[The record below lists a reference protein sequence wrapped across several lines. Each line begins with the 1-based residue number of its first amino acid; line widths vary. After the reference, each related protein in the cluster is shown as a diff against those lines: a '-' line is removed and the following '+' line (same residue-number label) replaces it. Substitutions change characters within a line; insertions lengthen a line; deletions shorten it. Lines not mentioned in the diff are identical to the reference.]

1 MMIFNSFTR
10 YFKNKE
16 LSSNNFKLHLATKEF
31 IKDLEMKGQSI
42 ENLTYEEIGREI
54 KKIYD
59 KK

>member
-1 MMIFNSFTR
+1 MMILDSFTR

-16 LSSNNFKLHLATKEF
+16 LSINNFKLHLATKEF
-31 IKDLEMKGQSI
+31 VKDLESKGQSI

>member
-1 MMIFNSFTR
+1 MFNNFTR
-10 YFKNKE
+10 YFTNKE
-16 LSSNNFKLHLATKEF
+16 LSINNFKLHLATKEF

-42 ENLTYEEIGREI
+42 ENLPYEEIGREI

>member
-1 MMIFNSFTR
+1 MFNNFTR

-31 IKDLEMKGQSI
+31 VKDLETKGQSI
-42 ENLTYEEIGREI
+42 DNLSYEEIGREI

-59 KK
+59 KNK